1 MDYTNA
7 VPNSSGMF
15 RIYGMF
21 GKYGV
26 TEKPRIW
33 IGVALDGSKKLKAD
47 TILKIKDSAGNT
59 DEVLASESGLMF
71 DLIKTKH

>member
-7 VPNSSGMF
+7 VCNSSGMF

-33 IGVALDGSKKLKAD
+33 IGTAVDGSHKLKAD
-47 TILKIKDSAGNT
+47 TIL
-59 DEVLASESGLMF
+59 
-71 DLIKTKH
+71 LIRVPKLNYLVKF

>member
-1 MDYTNA
+1 MDYKNA
-7 VPNSSGMF
+7 VCNSSGMF

-33 IGVALDGSKKLKAD
+33 IGTAVDGSHKLKAD
-47 TILKIKDSAGNT
+47 TILKIKDCSGNT
-59 DEVLASESGLMF
+59 DEVLASESGLLF

>member
-1 MDYTNA
+1 MDYKNA
-7 VPNSSGMF
+7 VCNSSGMF

-33 IGVALDGSKKLKAD
+33 IGTTVDDDGELDPQ
-47 TILKIKDSAGNT
+47 TILYDSQGNPI
-59 DEVLASESGLMF
+59 LGSEAKLPR
-71 DLIKTKH
+71 

>member
-1 MDYTNA
+1 MDYKNA
-7 VPNSSGMF
+7 VCNSSGMF

-33 IGVALDGSKKLKAD
+33 IGTVVDDDGELDPQ
-47 TILKIKDSAGNT
+47 TILYDSQGNPI
-59 DEVLASESGLMF
+59 LGSEAKLPR
-71 DLIKTKH
+71 